1 MRKNE
6 LLKQKIAEICNNKAY
21 SRNIYND
28 DCYLFVIN
36 NNQISVIDEDAIDG
50 YFIPDYTEE
59 DEKEVERIR
68 AELNLNWKNYLPI
81 EGGVVSGLHSLIEY
95 YEDQEE
101 NEAKIAEIERLV
113 EILSQKDSIFFN
125 REHIFLNIFLNP
137 DLKSGIAYVHCQW
150 DHDESY
156 YLGLPFSTGEYDPLY
171 EIIENDRE
179 FVIDSDEE
187 DDEICDYWIDILDH
201 LEDYILLKNQ

>member
-125 REHIFLNIFLNP
+125 GVKLCIFVSI
-137 DLKSGIAYVHCQW
+137 DVCLKSVSKITLV
-150 DHDESY
+150 SI
-156 YLGLPFSTGEYDPLY
+156 FT
-171 EIIENDRE
+171 
-179 FVIDSDEE
+179 F
-187 DDEICDYWIDILDH
+187 
-201 LEDYILLKNQ
+201 